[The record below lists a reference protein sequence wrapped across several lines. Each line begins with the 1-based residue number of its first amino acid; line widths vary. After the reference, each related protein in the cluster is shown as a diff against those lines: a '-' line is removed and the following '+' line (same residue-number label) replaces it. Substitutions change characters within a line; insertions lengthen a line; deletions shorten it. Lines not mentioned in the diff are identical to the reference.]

1 MSGGIGESKVFQN
14 LYTDALS
21 RDDKESLLIRKCRF
35 CRPPVTGVSAEGSG
49 SAEDKGDYKEAKEEE
64 GVQGEVGGDVEEGEK
79 RNDKERHCGSIWLH
93 ALRYERC
100 DPATPELNWAFQTST
115 PEWAVDG
122 YVEEGV

>member
-14 LYTDALS
+14 LFTEALS
-21 RDDKESLLIRKCRF
+21 RDDKESLLIRNCRF
-35 CRPPVTGVSAEGSG
+35 CRPPATGGSEEGG
-49 SAEDKGDYKEAKEEE
+49 SAEAKGDNKEVKEDDE
-64 GVQGEVGGDVEEGEK
+64 GVQGEGGDVEEGEK

-93 ALRYERC
+93 ALRYERS